1 MCSSFKLR
9 LLYIYKN
16 SIWFRFREDCLSTG
30 KYLLVWTVNDPAH
43 MMEVSVSGIIF
54 SCIDLTYRLFGG
66 ESMLL

>member
-54 SCIDLTYRLFGG
+54 RVST
-66 ESMLL
+66 